1 MAQPSPV
8 SVSGADLLRA
18 FLSGAGAA
26 LIFHQL
32 GLGLLHLVGIT
43 PLVPYNLAP
52 VPPFGVPQVFSLAF
66 WGGLWGIVF
75 TLVEPWLNRA
85 PGGPWVGG
93 ILFGMIV
100 PTLVMWFV
108 VMPLKGMQ
116 PADGFRFPRLLVS
129 PVVNTLWVIGTALFL
144 GITASRRSR
153 PA

>member
-1 MAQPSPV
+1 M
-8 SVSGADLLRA
+8 
-18 FLSGAGAA
+18 
-26 LIFHQL
+26 
-32 GLGLLHLVGIT
+32 
-43 PLVPYNLAP
+43 PYSLAP
-52 VPPFGVPQVFSLAF
+52 VPPFGVPQVLSLAF

-129 PVVNTLWVIGTALFL
+129 PVVNTLWGDRHGAVPRHHRQPALPA
-144 GITASRRSR
+144 GIAAAAQQRPRPKQRRSTGKAR
-153 PA
+153 SDEAPQNPA